1 MAMIILYT
9 LRDWVTSQ
17 RARRDLAEAGVEFE
31 ERVIDDNAA
40 WWEEA
45 AALSATVPVLVRGD
59 QVEVGWKGESGWF
72 IQ

>member
-1 MAMIILYT
+1 MTSMSMIVLYT
-9 LRDWVTSQ
+9 LRDCPTCQ

-40 WWEEA
+40 WWQEA

-59 QVEVGWKGESGWF
+59 QVEVGWKGEAG
-72 IQ
+72 